1 MPPAS
6 VGMLGTK
13 RFKPKPHKKL
23 TGYGTPTRHPKQQ
36 EEIMATAKNNLDRVL
51 DDAREVEDFL
61 YALLSGLDE
70 QKLSQGDDVLGY
82 AKKRKLKIPRSLRG
96 EKITWET
103 DQSGAAHRHGETLV
117 FVRPGHVDAVGL
129 VIKCIRIG
137 SWRICLECGWF
148 WCRIVI
154 SRRF

>member
-1 MPPAS
+1 
-6 VGMLGTK
+6 
-13 RFKPKPHKKL
+13 
-23 TGYGTPTRHPKQQ
+23 
-36 EEIMATAKNNLDRVL
+36 MATAKNNLDRVL

-70 QKLSQGDDVLGY
+70 QKLSHGDDVLGY
-82 AKKRKLKIPRSLRG
+82 AKKQKLKIPRSLRG

-103 DQSGAAHRHGETLV
+103 DQSGAAHRHGESLV

-129 VIKCIRIG
+129 IIKCVRIG
-137 SWRICLECGWF
+137 SWRVCLECGWF